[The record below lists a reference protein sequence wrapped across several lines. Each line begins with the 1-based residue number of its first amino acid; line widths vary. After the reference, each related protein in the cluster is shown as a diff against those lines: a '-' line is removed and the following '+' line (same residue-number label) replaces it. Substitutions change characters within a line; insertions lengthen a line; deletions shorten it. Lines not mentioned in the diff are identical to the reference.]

1 MIVSVVIPCRNEV
14 AHIESCINTI
24 YKSKTVS
31 ISEIEVLVVDGRSDD
46 GTIDKLKQLALI
58 YNSLQIVSN
67 PKQVTPVAFNLG
79 IKAAKGEYVQIIG
92 ARQLIS
98 EDYLENCVQLL
109 ESDKNIWCIGGK
121 VINIYEN
128 EKSELIA
135 AAMSSP
141 FGVGAGN
148 FRTITETSFV
158 DTVGTPM
165 YRASVFSEIGYFDE
179 ELARNQDDDYN
190 YRVTKA
196 GGKILLNANVSIK
209 YFVRAEFNK
218 LYRQYFQY
226 GYWKVYVNKK
236 HQTITTIRQLI
247 PLGLVLFILSFP
259 LWILISLPE
268 LYLLILA
275 IYLFLAVV
283 FALKQTSG
291 AHKVITVVY
300 TFILLHL
307 SYGLGYLNGV
317 IRFTL
322 FNKKPTD
329 SNKQLSR

>member
-14 AHIESCINTI
+14 AHIESCITTI
-24 YKSKTVS
+24 YKSKIDS
-31 ISEIEVLVVDGRSDD
+31 ISEIEVIVVDGLSDD
-46 GTIDKLKQLALI
+46 GTIDKLNQIAKS
-58 YNSLQIVSN
+58 YSSLKIVSN
-67 PKQVTPVAFNLG
+67 RKQVTPVAFNLG

-109 ESDKNIWCIGGK
+109 ESDQNIWCIGGK
-121 VINIYEN
+121 VINVFEN

-165 YRASVFSEIGYFDE
+165 YRASVFTDIGYFVE

-209 YFVRAEFNK
+209 YFVRAEFKK

-247 PLGLVLFILSFP
+247 PLGLVFFILSFP
-259 LWILISLPE
+259 FWLLISLSE

-275 IYLFLAVV
+275 TYLVLAAV
-283 FALKQTSG
+283 FAFKRTTALTK
-291 AHKVITVVY
+291 ALIIVY
-300 TFILLHL
+300 TFLLLHL

-317 IRFTL
+317 IRFL
-322 FNKKPTD
+322 VFNKKPTD